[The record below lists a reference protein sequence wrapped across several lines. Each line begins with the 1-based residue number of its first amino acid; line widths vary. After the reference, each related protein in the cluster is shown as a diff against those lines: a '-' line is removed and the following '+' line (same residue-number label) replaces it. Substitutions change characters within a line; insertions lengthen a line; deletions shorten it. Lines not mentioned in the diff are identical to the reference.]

1 VAVAV
6 MVEVEV
12 KRRKSLAFLLEAFL
26 LSSLASRGTSRAC
39 LAGVEGL
46 RFSTAPVR
54 GSSKMLLFLRPQAAV
69 GDPV

>member
-1 VAVAV
+1 
-6 MVEVEV
+6 M
-12 KRRKSLAFLLEAFL
+12 RRVVY
-26 LSSLASRGTSRAC
+26 

-69 GDPV
+69 GDLIRYNR